1 MIGVGA
7 LAVLLLFFAL
17 KSDQT
22 SQSSWILTQ
31 YPQLNGAQG
40 MCYTLEDEE
49 GHLILI
55 DGGWDMNAELV
66 LNKIV
71 EHNSHV
77 DAWIITHS
85 HQDHV
90 SVFNNLSAGG
100 FGFTIGEVICPDL
113 NREFYAKYANSA
125 DGGFEYYEAFRENLT
140 KWDNVHFAHAG
151 DELSLCGLHVKIF
164 NAFEMGNTLYEDDP
178 ENKGSLVFKIEGS
191 KDSALFCADATKPLA
206 KALRD
211 RWGKEL
217 KADILQVSHHGVGW
231 CMPASFNLYV
241 EPETAF
247 FDAPSALLMGD
258 EKAADR
264 VRSLQG
270 SGCKVYTFD
279 TAPNS
284 VEFY

>member
-7 LAVLLLFFAL
+7 LTVLLLFFAL

-49 GHLILI
+49 CHLILI

-71 EHNSHV
+71 EYNSHV

-100 FGFTIGEVICPDL
+100 FGFTIGEVICP
-113 NREFYAKYANSA
+113 A
-125 DGGFEYYEAFRENLT
+125 
-140 KWDNVHFAHAG
+140 
-151 DELSLCGLHVKIF
+151 
-164 NAFEMGNTLYEDDP
+164 
-178 ENKGSLVFKIEGS
+178 
-191 KDSALFCADATKPLA
+191 
-206 KALRD
+206 
-211 RWGKEL
+211 
-217 KADILQVSHHGVGW
+217 
-231 CMPASFNLYV
+231 
-241 EPETAF
+241 
-247 FDAPSALLMGD
+247 
-258 EKAADR
+258 
-264 VRSLQG
+264 
-270 SGCKVYTFD
+270 
-279 TAPNS
+279 
-284 VEFY
+284 